1 MVDRAIA
8 NNSDSSRLG
17 QIQNLKSNDP
27 IAQADDVYAKILDNP
42 NGEESKAYYARL
54 DKKLRTNNLNLS
66 ANKLNKLQRFTGGLT
81 PANVDTTVNERGQEA
96 VTNLQTLETSL
107 LPNGERTVQFDA
119 PTWVH
124 NASETKQL
132 GSLGGFDSN
141 QLPNI
146 NFGAIA
152 SALRINNN
160 DVVRELKQLRS
171 ELAASLSRPN
181 QTNNFSNDPRPD
193 LTAYRLQQQLIRV

>member
-1 MVDRAIA
+1 MPPV
-8 NNSDSSRLG
+8 
-17 QIQNLKSNDP
+17 
-27 IAQADDVYAKILDNP
+27 
-42 NGEESKAYYARL
+42 GE
-54 DKKLRTNNLNLS
+54 
-66 ANKLNKLQRFTGGLT
+66 
-81 PANVDTTVNERGQEA
+81 PVTVNERGQEA

-132 GSLGGFDSN
+132 GSLGVFDSN

-152 SALRINNN
+152 SALRINNS
-160 DVVRELKQLRS
+160 DIVRELRTLRS
-171 ELAASLSRPN
+171 ELAASMSRPN
-181 QTNNFSNDPRPD
+181 LINNFSNDPRPD
-193 LTAYRLQQQLIRV
+193 LTAYRLQNQLLRV

>member
-1 MVDRAIA
+1 
-8 NNSDSSRLG
+8 
-17 QIQNLKSNDP
+17 
-27 IAQADDVYAKILDNP
+27 
-42 NGEESKAYYARL
+42 
-54 DKKLRTNNLNLS
+54 
-66 ANKLNKLQRFTGGLT
+66 LT

-124 NASETKQL
+124 TASETKQL
-132 GSLGGFDSN
+132 GSLGVFDSN

-152 SALRINNN
+152 SALRINNA
-160 DVVRELKQLRS
+160 DVVRELRLQNSLLSQLGDR
-171 ELAASLSRPN
+171 LSRPS
-181 QTNNFSNDPRPD
+181 QVLSPTFNNVDRPD
-193 LTAYRLQQQLIRV
+193 LQMYRLQQQLLRT